1 MRARRRGGALR
12 RALAICAALPAA
24 APAAGLAQEPGR
36 FEIAGGWS
44 FAGSS
49 AIVDGYGA
57 GWALGGAWN
66 ATPWLALGVETSR
79 NAQRQDVGW
88 LQVDAGFASV
98 LAGPRF
104 AARLARLR
112 PFAQVLAG
120 RTTVDLQVASDVP
133 VPGAGDLSDS
143 STALQ
148 LGGGVDVPVEGGI
161 SFRIAFDFR
170 RVFAPRPFT
179 QRRVLTAVVYSFPP
193 RLPATAAAR
202 AAP

>member
-1 MRARRRGGALR
+1 MVK
-12 RALAICAALPAA
+12 RALALCAALPAV

-36 FEIAGGWS
+36 FEIAGGYS

-49 AIVDGYGA
+49 ALVDGYGA

-66 ATPWLALGVETSR
+66 VTPWLALGGEMSR
-79 NAQRQDVGW
+79 DTQRQDVGW

-112 PFAQVLAG
+112 PFARVLAG

-133 VPGAGDLSDS
+133 VPGAGGVSDS

-148 LGGGVDVPVEGGI
+148 LGGGVDVPLDGGVAV
-161 SFRIAFDFR
+161 RIALDFQ

-179 QRRVLTAVVYSFPP
+179 RRRVLTAVVYAFPP
-193 RLPATAAAR
+193 RPPATAAAR

>member
-1 MRARRRGGALR
+1 MVKRGGALR
-12 RALAICAALPAA
+12 RALALCAALPAA

-36 FEIAGGWS
+36 FEIAGGYS

-49 AIVDGYGA
+49 ALVDGYGA

-66 ATPWLALGVETSR
+66 AAPWLALDVEVGG

-88 LQVDAGFASV
+88 LQVDAGFASA

-104 AARLARLR
+104 AARFARLR
-112 PFAQVLAG
+112 PFARVLAG
-120 RTTVDLQVASDVP
+120 RATVDLQVASDVP
-133 VPGAGDLSDS
+133 VPGAGGVSDS
-143 STALQ
+143 SPALQ
-148 LGGGVDVPVEGGI
+148 LGGGVDVPVEGGVAV
-161 SFRIAFDFR
+161 RIALDFQ

-179 QRRVLTAVVYSFPP
+179 RRRVLTAVVYAFPP
-193 RLPATAAAR
+193 RPPATAAAR

>member
-1 MRARRRGGALR
+1 MVK
-12 RALAICAALPAA
+12 RALALCAALTAA

-36 FEIAGGWS
+36 FEIAGGYS
-44 FAGSS
+44 FAGGS
-49 AIVDGYGA
+49 ALVDGYGA

-66 ATPWLALGVETSR
+66 ATPWLALGGEMSR
-79 NAQRQDVGW
+79 DARRQDVGW

-112 PFAQVLAG
+112 PFARVLAG
-120 RTTVDLQVASDVP
+120 RTTVDLQVASEVP
-133 VPGAGDLSDS
+133 VPGGGGVSDS
-143 STALQ
+143 SPALQ
-148 LGGGVDVPVEGGI
+148 LGGGVDVPLDGGVAV
-161 SFRIAFDFR
+161 RIALDFQ

-179 QRRVLTAVVYSFPP
+179 RRRVLTAVVYAFPP
-193 RLPATAAAR
+193 RPPATATAR

>member
-1 MRARRRGGALR
+1 MVK
-12 RALAICAALPAA
+12 RALALCAALTAA

-36 FEIAGGWS
+36 FEIAGGYS

-49 AIVDGYGA
+49 ALVDGYGA
-57 GWALGGAWN
+57 GWALGAAWN
-66 ATPWLALGVETSR
+66 ATPWLALGGEMSR
-79 NAQRQDVGW
+79 DAQRQDVGW

-112 PFAQVLAG
+112 PFARVLAG

-133 VPGAGDLSDS
+133 VPGAGGVSDS

-148 LGGGVDVPVEGGI
+148 LGGGVDVPLDGGVAV
-161 SFRIAFDFR
+161 RIALDFQ

-179 QRRVLTAVVYSFPP
+179 RRRVLTAVVYAFPP
-193 RLPATAAAR
+193 RPSATAAAR